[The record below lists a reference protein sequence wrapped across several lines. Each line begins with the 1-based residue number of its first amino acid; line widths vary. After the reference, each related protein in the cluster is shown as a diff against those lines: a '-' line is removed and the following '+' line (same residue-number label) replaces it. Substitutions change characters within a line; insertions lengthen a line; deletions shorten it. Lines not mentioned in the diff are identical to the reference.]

1 MPLARPRVAA
11 TACAATL
18 GAPLDSTAQRRRPG
32 RPLACMPAF
41 SAKPKLSGYMA
52 EGPTRQPDASSASA
66 PVATGDALTS
76 TTGRAGTTAAVAGRA
91 SSSGAASGPPSAAS
105 GSSATTTEAHE
116 GPPSSA
122 GYGAAQTS
130 YTVTIRVTAAP
141 HRALLFRLGQAASSA
156 GAAVFGMD
164 LVEVSAGGTTVD
176 LTVQA
181 ASEEHVASVVAAI
194 EGLGC
199 RVRAVSDRTFL
210 YHLGG
215 KIEVVPRVAVRTRQD
230 LSLAYTP
237 GVGRV
242 ASAIARRPG
251 DAWALTSKGTS
262 VAIATDGSAV
272 LGLGALGPLAAL
284 PVMEGKAL
292 LFKHF
297 GGLNAYP
304 LCLDVRSPQ
313 ALVEAVAAVAPGF
326 GGINLEDIAAP
337 ACFWVE
343 AELQRRLDIPVF
355 HDDQHG
361 TAVVVMAGLLNACRL
376 SGREL
381 TEVRV
386 VLVGVG
392 AAGTAVAEALLRA
405 GVRDLVL
412 FDKEGVLKSGPG
424 ALAHHALLAERT
436 NPRGVSSMEEAIA
449 GADVFIG
456 TARRGSVDPTL
467 LAKMASRPI
476 VFALANPEPEV
487 FGEELADDAIIAT
500 GRSDLPNQVNNS
512 LCFPGF
518 FKGALSARASA
529 ATPAMKDAATR
540 AIAGAVSDDEL
551 ALGVIVPS
559 MFQPRVHESV
569 AAAVA
574 AAWETGQQ
582 GTRNDPVAPAG
593 ENLAGKQDFTG

>member
-1 MPLARPRVAA
+1 MGQPAGNGAGGEQQPSGAGSSTGDLPA
-11 TACAATL
+11 T
-18 GAPLDSTAQRRRPG
+18 GA
-32 RPLACMPAF
+32 
-41 SAKPKLSGYMA
+41 
-52 EGPTRQPDASSASA
+52 GP
-66 PVATGDALTS
+66 PVA
-76 TTGRAGTTAAVAGRA
+76 
-91 SSSGAASGPPSAAS
+91 
-105 GSSATTTEAHE
+105 
-116 GPPSSA
+116 
-122 GYGAAQTS
+122 S
-130 YTVTIRVTAAP
+130 YTVTIRLTAQP
-141 HRALLFRLGQAASSA
+141 DRALLFRLGQAASAA

-181 ASEEHVASVVAAI
+181 ASEEHVGAVTASL
-194 EGLGC
+194 ERLGC

-242 ASAIARRPG
+242 ASAIARRPA

-272 LGLGALGPLAAL
+272 LGLGPLGPLAAL

-304 LCLDVRSPQ
+304 ICLQVPDPE
-313 ALVEAVAAVAPGF
+313 ALVNAVAAIAPGF

-337 ACFWVE
+337 ACFEVE

-361 TAVVVMAGLLNACRL
+361 TAVVVMAGLLNACRVTGRQL
-376 SGREL
+376 SDLRA
-381 TEVRV
+381 
-386 VLVGVG
+386 VLVGCG
-392 AAGTAVAEALLRA
+392 AAGTAVAEAMLRS
-405 GVRDLVL
+405 GIGDLVL
-412 FDKEGVLKSGPG
+412 FDREGVLSDRQGVP
-424 ALAHHALLAERT
+424 AHHARLAAMT
-436 NPRGVSSMEEAIA
+436 NPRGVKSIEAA
-449 GADVFIG
+449 LDGADVFIG
-456 TARRGSVDPTL
+456 TAQRGSVDPAQ
-467 LAKMASRPI
+467 LASMAARPI
-476 VFALANPEPEV
+476 VFALSNPDPEV
-487 FGEELADDAIIAT
+487 FAEEIGEGALIAT

-540 AIAGAVSDDEL
+540 AIADAVSEEEL

-559 MFQPRVHESV
+559 MFQPRVHDSV

-574 AAWETGQQ
+574 GAWEAEHPRPRGA
-582 GTRNDPVAPAG
+582 GAGSPAG
-593 ENLAGKQDFTG
+593 PEGLSGATPDGLRPRADG

>member
-1 MPLARPRVAA
+1 MDQVPAA
-11 TACAATL
+11 
-18 GAPLDSTAQRRRPG
+18 
-32 RPLACMPAF
+32 
-41 SAKPKLSGYMA
+41 
-52 EGPTRQPDASSASA
+52 
-66 PVATGDALTS
+66 
-76 TTGRAGTTAAVAGRA
+76 
-91 SSSGAASGPPSAAS
+91 
-105 GSSATTTEAHE
+105 
-116 GPPSSA
+116 
-122 GYGAAQTS
+122 S

-141 HRALLFRLGQAASSA
+141 HRALLFRLGQATSAA

-176 LTVQA
+176 LTVQTT
-181 ASEEHVASVVAAI
+181 SEEHVSSVTAAL
-194 EGLGC
+194 EALGA

-242 ASAIARRPG
+242 ASAIARRPA

-272 LGLGALGPLAAL
+272 LGLGRLGPLAAL

-304 LCLDVRSPQ
+304 ICLDTPTPE
-313 ALVEAVAAVAPGF
+313 ALIDAVAALAPGF

-337 ACFWVE
+337 ACFEVE

-361 TAVVVMAGLLNACRL
+361 TAVVVMAGLLNACRITGRDL
-376 SGREL
+376 SDL
-381 TEVRV
+381 RV

-405 GVRDLVL
+405 GAHDLVL
-412 FDKEGVLKSGPG
+412 VDKDGVLSGSHGVP
-424 ALAHHALLAERT
+424 AHHARLAAMT
-436 NPRGVSSMEEAIA
+436 NPRGVGSLEAA
-449 GADVFIG
+449 LSGAEVFIG
-456 TARRGSVDPTL
+456 TAQRGSVDPAL
-467 LAKMASRPI
+467 LEKMAPRPV

-487 FGEELADDAIIAT
+487 FAEEIAEGALIAT

-540 AIAGAVSDDEL
+540 AIAGSVSDDEL
-551 ALGVIVPS
+551 ALGVLVPS
-559 MFQPRVHESV
+559 MFQPRVHDRV

-574 AAWETGQQ
+574 AAWEGEH
-582 GTRNDPVAPAG
+582 PPASG
-593 ENLAGKQDFTG
+593 LAV

>member
-1 MPLARPRVAA
+1 MRRESPGAARAVVALAGLAV
-11 TACAATL
+11 
-18 GAPLDSTAQRRRPG
+18 AQRGQARAAPARAIGQAALGGPWQRHRLGGTTRQYRPKAW
-32 RPLACMPAF
+32 PWPVDAVVPAF
-41 SAKPKLSGYMA
+41 SAKPKLWHCMEEA
-52 EGPTRQPDASSASA
+52 PEGQPATGSTGAAALASA
-66 PVATGDALTS
+66 PA
-76 TTGRAGTTAAVAGRA
+76 
-91 SSSGAASGPPSAAS
+91 
-105 GSSATTTEAHE
+105 
-116 GPPSSA
+116 
-122 GYGAAQTS
+122 S

-181 ASEEHVASVVAAI
+181 ASEEHVARVTA
-194 EGLGC
+194 ELERLGG

-242 ASAIARRPG
+242 ATAIAHRPA

-304 LCLDVRSPQ
+304 LCLDVTSPE

-337 ACFWVE
+337 TCFWVE
-343 AELQRRLDIPVF
+343 QELQRRLDIPVF

-381 TEVRV
+381 SDVRA

-405 GVRDLVL
+405 GVTDLVL
-412 FDKEGVLKSGPG
+412 FDKDGVLRDRPG
-424 ALAHHALLAERT
+424 APPHHASLAART
-436 NPRGVSSMEEAIA
+436 NPRAVTTIEEALA

-518 FKGALSARASA
+518 FKGALSARATA

-540 AIAGAVSDDEL
+540 AIAGAVSDEEL

-559 MFQPRVHESV
+559 MFQARVHDSV
-569 AAAVA
+569 ASAVA
-574 AAWETGQQ
+574 AAWE
-582 GTRNDPVAPAG
+582 A
-593 ENLAGKQDFTG
+593 EH

>member
-1 MPLARPRVAA
+1 MRRESPGAARAVVALAGLAV
-11 TACAATL
+11 
-18 GAPLDSTAQRRRPG
+18 AQRGQARAAPARAIGQAALGGPWQRHRLGGTTRQYRPKAW
-32 RPLACMPAF
+32 PWPVDAVVPAF
-41 SAKPKLSGYMA
+41 SAKPKLWHCMEEA
-52 EGPTRQPDASSASA
+52 PEGQPATGSTGAAALASA
-66 PVATGDALTS
+66 PA
-76 TTGRAGTTAAVAGRA
+76 
-91 SSSGAASGPPSAAS
+91 
-105 GSSATTTEAHE
+105 
-116 GPPSSA
+116 
-122 GYGAAQTS
+122 S
-130 YTVTIRVTAAP
+130 YTVTIRV
-141 HRALLFRLGQAASSA
+141 
-156 GAAVFGMD
+156 
-164 LVEVSAGGTTVD
+164 TVD

-181 ASEEHVASVVAAI
+181 ASEEHVARVTA
-194 EGLGC
+194 ELERLGG

-242 ASAIARRPG
+242 ATAIAHRPA

-304 LCLDVRSPQ
+304 LCLDVTSPE

-337 ACFWVE
+337 TCFWVE
-343 AELQRRLDIPVF
+343 QELQRRLDIPVF

-381 TEVRV
+381 SDVRA

-405 GVRDLVL
+405 GVTDLVL
-412 FDKEGVLKSGPG
+412 FDKDGVLRDRPG
-424 ALAHHALLAERT
+424 APPHHASLAART
-436 NPRGVSSMEEAIA
+436 NPRAVTTIEEALA

-476 VFALANPEPEV
+476 VFALANPEPAV

-518 FKGALSARASA
+518 FKGALSARATA

-540 AIAGAVSDDEL
+540 AIAGAVSDEEL

-559 MFQPRVHESV
+559 MFQARVHDSV
-569 AAAVA
+569 ASAVA
-574 AAWETGQQ
+574 AAWE
-582 GTRNDPVAPAG
+582 A
-593 ENLAGKQDFTG
+593 EH

>member
-1 MPLARPRVAA
+1 LARPLEAAHGSAA
-11 TACAATL
+11 TW
-18 GAPLDSTAQRRRPG
+18 GAQLDSTAQRAERD
-32 RPLACMPAF
+32 RPLADQTRF
-41 SAKPKLSGYMA
+41 SGKPKLSGYMEEA
-52 EGPTRQPDASSASA
+52 PSSQP
-66 PVATGDALTS
+66 ATGSA
-76 TTGRAGTTAAVAGRA
+76 GPAARAAGPAAGAG
-91 SSSGAASGPPSAAS
+91 
-105 GSSATTTEAHE
+105 
-116 GPPSSA
+116 
-122 GYGAAQTS
+122 GYGAALAS

-141 HRALLFRLGQAASSA
+141 HRALLFRLGQAASAA

-181 ASEEHVASVVAAI
+181 TSEEHVASVTAAL
-194 EGLGC
+194 EALGC

-242 ASAIARRPG
+242 AEAIARRPA

-304 LCLDVRSPQ
+304 VCLQVPSPE

-326 GGINLEDIAAP
+326 GGVNLEDIAAP

-381 TEVRV
+381 TAVRV

-405 GVRDLVL
+405 GVTDIVL
-412 FDKEGVLKSGPG
+412 ADKDGVLKDRPG
-424 ALAHHALLAERT
+424 ALPHHAGLAART
-436 NPRGVSSMEEAIA
+436 NPRGVRSIEEALA

-456 TARRGSVDPTL
+456 TARRGSVDPGL
-467 LAKMASRPI
+467 LAKMAPRPI

-540 AIAGAVSDDEL
+540 AIASAVSDEEL

-569 AAAVA
+569 AVAVA
-574 AAWETGQQ
+574 AAWEAEHPRSRG
-582 GTRNDPVAPAG
+582 APATSAG
-593 ENLAGKQDFTG
+593 DRGDSGGLAGNGW

>member
-1 MPLARPRVAA
+1 MDGHPAKAA
-11 TACAATL
+11 DAA
-18 GAPLDSTAQRRRPG
+18 GAGPSGQGGDGPSAWS
-32 RPLACMPAF
+32 PA
-41 SAKPKLSGYMA
+41 PSG
-52 EGPTRQPDASSASA
+52 GPASA
-66 PVATGDALTS
+66 WSPAPSPATGPPVA
-76 TTGRAGTTAAVAGRA
+76 
-91 SSSGAASGPPSAAS
+91 
-105 GSSATTTEAHE
+105 
-116 GPPSSA
+116 
-122 GYGAAQTS
+122 S

-141 HRALLFRLGQAASSA
+141 HRALLFRLGQAASAA

-181 ASEEHVASVVAAI
+181 ASEEHVGLVTAAL
-194 EGLGC
+194 EQLGAQ
-199 RVRAVSDRTFL
+199 VRAVSDRTFL

-242 ASAIARRPG
+242 ASAIAKRPQ

-272 LGLGALGPLAAL
+272 LGLGSLGPLAAL

-304 LCLDVRSPQ
+304 ICLATRSPE
-313 ALVEAVAAVAPGF
+313 ALVEAVEAVAPGF

-337 ACFWVE
+337 ACFEVE
-343 AELQRRLDIPVF
+343 AELQRRLDVPVF

-361 TAVVVMAGLLNACRL
+361 TAVVVMAGLLNACRIT
-376 SGREL
+376 GRDL
-381 TEVRV
+381 AGLRI

-392 AAGTAVAEALLRA
+392 AAGTAVAEALIRV
-405 GVRDLVL
+405 GVEDLVL
-412 FDKEGVLKSGPG
+412 FDKDGVVSQRPG
-424 ALAHHALLAERT
+424 ALPHHARLAAQT
-436 NPRGVSSMEEAIA
+436 NPRGLRTLPQALD

-467 LAKMASRPI
+467 LSKMAHRPV

-487 FGEELADDAIIAT
+487 FAEEVMEGALIAT

-518 FKGALSARASA
+518 FKGALAARASA

-540 AIAGAVSDDEL
+540 AVASSVSDDEL
-551 ALGVIVPS
+551 ALGVLVPS
-559 MFQPRVHESV
+559 MFQPRVHDNV

-574 AAWETGQQ
+574 AAWEAEHPRARSG
-582 GTRNDPVAPAG
+582 GGPAAGRPGAGVAG
-593 ENLAGKQDFTG
+593 EGPLDAGELGGPTFL